1 MILALFVAGFLPAC
15 DADEDIGA
23 GEDARAFEDGVSADT
38 AGGAFRVVLLS
49 REGLDVGDNTLI
61 ARVGFHDP
69 GDPEGPGT
77 GIPGALV
84 HLDAYMPNGAGHIE
98 GIEAIYLD
106 DGRYRL
112 SGIELDEPGVW
123 RFELGIEL
131 GATMDESVG
140 FSFEIA
146 DASS

>member
-1 MILALFVAGFLPAC
+1 MILALFVAGLLPAC

-23 GEDARAFEDGVSADT
+23 VEDAPAFEDGVSADT

-77 GIPGALV
+77 GIPDAFV

-98 GIEAIYLD
+98 DIEAIYLD
-106 DGRYRL
+106 DGRYQL

-123 RFELGIEL
+123 RFELAIEV

-140 FSFEIA
+140 FTFEIA
-146 DASS
+146 DAPS